1 MAEAFLDYDNRENY
15 EEPTVPNLKWRT
27 QKRRINT
34 SAARWDYDDSTLFVY
49 DEKPKEV
56 RLIGLPEGAEVVYV
70 DNSKINAGTYTARA
84 RLTYDTRNC
93 EAEEIPDLRW
103 KIEKANYDTEH
114 VHWNYDRPFIYDTYE
129 KSITLTNI
137 PKSIDVRSRD
147 NKASAVGTYTAKAY
161 FSYDSENYN
170 APDIDTTI
178 DWEIVAPDRYG
189 SFEIP
194 SRIAEETE
202 TEEDI

>member
-1 MAEAFLDYDNRENY
+1 LFG
-15 EEPTVPNLKWRT
+15 
-27 QKRRINT
+27 T
-34 SAARWDYDDSTLFVY
+34 S
-49 DEKPKEV
+49 K
-56 RLIGLPEGAEVVYV
+56 
-70 DNSKINAGTYTARA
+70 
-84 RLTYDTRNC
+84 
-93 EAEEIPDLRW
+93 
-103 KIEKANYDTEH
+103 
-114 VHWNYDRPFIYDTYE
+114 
-129 KSITLTNI
+129 
-137 PKSIDVRSRD
+137 
-147 NKASAVGTYTAKAY
+147 KASTDVPTYTAKAY